1 MTDYIKAI
9 TYNHPERI
17 PVKVSLLPAAWGK
30 YGKNLQRLCLRRK
43 TQKVIKNGPLRRTVF
58 VCENVPSAL

>member
-17 PVKVSLLPAAWGK
+17 PVKVSLLPAAWAK
-30 YGKNLQRLCLRRK
+30 YGKDLQRLCLRHPDLF
-43 TQKVIKNGPLRRTVF
+43 Q
-58 VCENVPSAL
+58 NV

>member
-17 PVKVSLLPAAWGK
+17 LVKVSLLPATWAK
-30 YGKNLQRLCLRRK
+30 
-43 TQKVIKNGPLRRTVF
+43 
-58 VCENVPSAL
+58 